1 MSIFKTGIQITK
13 RGFLIGVILFFAFF
27 TSYLIVSVYLPRFVV
42 SSVGE
47 LPIIQASI
55 QFFIAATILLFSF
68 LIQRFNKLHLVYAS
82 SVAMAIAAVLLFFT
96 SIEVVRLIIIF
107 VTAIFFSVGV
117 LGLFIYFWQI
127 TSSEERGRV
136 AGLTGF
142 VFLPFYYFA
151 VQIVAGTLDFPATI
165 LLSMLVSLGAL
176 VVIFLRPE
184 KMVLAATE
192 RVRDNFFEKRTI
204 VFYSVPWIL
213 FSLVNAILAKNTS
226 ITVAQQVSSSFYLL
240 LTGLQVFGVIFG
252 AVIGGAIA
260 DFFGRRFA
268 LALSLTLYGTSSALV
283 GLFQNNAMFSLVY
296 IINGLS
302 WGFLLILYTFVV
314 WGDLATEKNCTKMY
328 AIGLAIYYSAF
339 GFGLLSEQISQI
351 PLVVTALLSCLLI
364 FFSNVPIILAPELLS
379 SDFREKIKLKMH
391 IKLVKKI
398 YKESKNQG

>member
-1 MSIFKTGIQITK
+1 M
-13 RGFLIGVILFFAFF
+13 
-27 TSYLIVSVYLPRFVV
+27 
-42 SSVGE
+42 
-47 LPIIQASI
+47 
-55 QFFIAATILLFSF
+55 
-68 LIQRFNKLHLVYAS
+68 
-82 SVAMAIAAVLLFFT
+82 AMAIVLLFFT

-107 VTAIFFSVGV
+107 GTAIFFSVGV
-117 LGLFIYFWQI
+117 LGLFTYFWKI

-151 VQIVAGTLDFPATI
+151 VQVVAGTLDFHGTL
-165 LLSMLVSLGAL
+165 LLSMLVSIGAL
-176 VVIFLRPE
+176 FVIFLRPE
-184 KMVLAATE
+184 KKVLTATKK
-192 RVRDNFFEKRTI
+192 VRGSYFEKRTI
-204 VFYSVPWIL
+204 VFYVVPWIL

-226 ITVAQQVSSSFYLL
+226 ITVVQQVSSSFYLL
-240 LTGLQVFGVIFG
+240 LIGLQVIGVIFG
-252 AVIGGAIA
+252 AIIGGTIA

-283 GLFQNNAMFSLVY
+283 GLVQNNAMFSLVY
-296 IINGLS
+296 VLNGLS

-339 GFGLLSEQISQI
+339 GFGILSEQISQI

-364 FFSNVPIILAPELLS
+364 FFSNVPIILAPELLP

-391 IKLVKKI
+391 INLLKRI
-398 YKESKNQG
+398 YKKSKNQG